1 MQIGEALATHRVKQ
15 SLEAVLVLSLSLSL
29 SISLS
34 VGTGADKKRDSGR
47 CASLSE
53 ISESR
58 PNVRIYSITYRSA
71 MATGYSLSVMPRV
84 SY

>member
-15 SLEAVLVLSLSLSL
+15 SLEAVLVLSLSFYL
-29 SISLS
+29 SLS